1 MDDNLC
7 VICNE
12 LVYEDRLHLFFNY
25 NFSRRVW
32 NYISIDWSKG
42 SEIQQCIQHARSRFK
57 HPFFFEYMLT
67 AAWNIWILRN
77 GRTFRGENATFAA
90 WRCNFVHDLTLLAH
104 RMRVNIRD
112 KLYAWINSL
121 TQLQVGSQILFFLP
135 FISCFLLQLVQLL
148 LLYLIKGCGALLYSK
163 YSKKT

>member
-1 MDDNLC
+1 MKMKVFGWLLFFYRLNTKDLLIRRHWRSPLDDNLC
-7 VICNE
+7 VICNVF
-12 LVYEDRLHLFFNY
+12 VYEDRLHLFFNC

-32 NYISIDWSKG
+32 NYISIDWSRG

-57 HPFFFEYMLT
+57 HPFFFEVMLT

-104 RMRVNIRD
+104 RMRLDNRD

-121 TQLQVGSQILFFLP
+121 N
-135 FISCFLLQLVQLL
+135 
-148 LLYLIKGCGALLYSK
+148 
-163 YSKKT
+163 